1 MVNDAKDKGRGIF
14 IGKSQW
20 DDCGDIFIEK
30 DPVQAV
36 YMKRMITEAGKSQ
49 YDLIW
54 PSASKYLLYA
64 TNKYEK
70 NNFVDTLFNSVT
82 VEPSANDVNI
92 YIRSCSRNYGLKYDY
107 KIIVSSDAQQWIT
120 VNKQQISN
128 EGLYIENRGTANK
141 GVYDSVITISVN
153 PNYNLSSRT
162 ASFTIVQ
169 YNQDL
174 TVTTTTEQGEIK
186 KTLSPTGK
194 SYSFSVIQKA
204 DYIISTNFDNQEI
217 EWYSDSTYKT
227 RVTSYKDDSLKA
239 NITNGLTKLYFKL
252 PGVLTMA
259 SGNKSAIRY
268 YGTSSEDKKLT
279 SSDFS
284 INSGTGYINTISNVE
299 YLGDGG
305 WTATINWKDNIS
317 TSNYDVRNIMHY
329 PSSFTNLG
337 GNGYCTFDLYVG
349 GSSDDRNI
357 LITLSMASS
366 ASRVVCTQSGGQ
378 GEQKLV
384 LTGEDISKLDVNI
397 EGENNKNNLEKTSS
411 IEYRSVLGHYY
422 FTTKC
427 EPETSQKL
435 LFCTDGVMCEYTNGT
450 ISSELSQFKYTGT
463 LNINQGVAFKLYYS
477 SDYYK
482 GSTYKISISYLGVT
496 GQKTVSQLENKGNYS
511 LIDSLSNINKCNGYE
526 NFDRFQVSF
535 KDKFKDTVTVKGQDN
550 SDKLLPIWISGNTWY
565 FQLLIPTNAGSEEG
579 IFNITDIVT
588 YNVEDDGYTPKSDG
602 ENSFIS
608 YKEHTATSEDRA
620 QIAFKINSAAA
631 DSDSI
636 EDQMV
641 IALLDTSDNV
651 INNDTSVFAVRQG
664 GSNTAGDAK
673 YTTEISPSTISI
685 KNVTDNLTMTA
696 FLDDNGPYSQSKK
709 YYKAYIVC
717 NENKDILEG
726 AEVRTIPKE
735 IVNSSIGTVDNYNN
749 TWIHIQV
756 KGKNVYKGKERELNV
771 SIQYI
776 GDKAGEAKTANIY
789 QEANN
794 NVELTD
800 ENVPCESLEMSY
812 LSLTDDSQGTIIGA
826 DHTSESGWYAVHI
839 TLDPNTEVIKKIA
852 NLTIGGDLYID
863 EGNIVKSYMNLPSL
877 TASKLPISFKYDVT
891 GIPVTR
897 TVTLQIEGIEGSITE
912 TWTNIPF
919 TGKIVTRNEYKLDW
933 DADIEYKDESQIG
946 WLKIDDNHNLVSSTS
961 SNKDSRSASLMI
973 TPLENAKEIT
983 FSGNDKPNS
992 SPFKIDITQSAW
1004 YDDNLYTMYISGTY
1018 KENYIKMANRIP
1030 TTIDIPITSY
1040 NVKTSTTVGISLELL
1055 DTDEEF
1061 ADVFAYSIDY
1071 TSNIVTNGI
1080 LLSLTCKNPN
1090 YTDSNKTY
1098 TIKATQTSYVDGQEP
1113 NAITFTV
1120 IQCNYKFELNEEEVK
1135 MNMALATTTNLDY
1148 TSITNE
1154 NSWQQIEVFG
1164 IPSWLLC
1171 NVTQYGIT
1179 LTQIEENNTTSNR
1192 SCVLTLKQ
1200 KDSGISRGLK
1210 VVDTCYADSEIGV
1223 KDIQLYNSN
1232 TKKTFT
1238 CNSSINEEYADVF
1251 CKFIN
1256 STIDEDIVKVD
1267 VVQGSITNTKATI
1280 TVTSTK
1286 TLLSTDNY
1294 QNNMQYGTL
1303 QLYNQITSGKQRML
1317 GTVSVIRNAYK
1328 FRNATEDVHGT
1339 MTIELSPTKETLYHK
1354 YFLESFKN
1362 GALTNKITNNIST
1375 DKIYMYI
1382 SEDCMVYAYPLYD
1395 NDTSE
1400 DITYNYFLKQEES
1413 GLVIDVTFIQHHK

>member
-1 MVNDAKDKGRGIF
+1 MINDAKDKGRGIF
-14 IGKSQW
+14 IGDSQW
-20 DDCGDIFIEK
+20 DDCGDIFIGK
-30 DPVQAV
+30 DSVQSV
-36 YMKRMITEAGKSQ
+36 YMKRIITQAGKPQ

-64 TNKYEK
+64 TDKYEK
-70 NNFVDTLFNSVT
+70 NNFIDTLFDSAT
-82 VEPSANDVNI
+82 VEPSTNDIKI

-107 KIIVSSDAQQWIT
+107 KVIVSSDAQRWIT
-120 VNKQQISN
+120 VNKQQVGD
-128 EGLYIENRGTANK
+128 EGLYIENRGVTSE

-174 TVTTTTEQGEIK
+174 TVTTTTDQGEVK
-186 KTLSPTGK
+186 KKLSPTGK
-194 SYSFSVIQKA
+194 TYSFSIIQKA
-204 DYIISTNFDNQEI
+204 DYIIDTNFDNQEI

-239 NITNGLTKLYFKL
+239 DMINGLTKLYFKL

-268 YGTSSEDKKLT
+268 YGTSYEDRKLT

-284 INSGTGYINTISNVE
+284 INSGASYIKTISNVE

-317 TSNYDVRNIMHY
+317 TSNYDIRNITHY
-329 PSSFTNLG
+329 PSSLTYQK

-357 LITLSMASS
+357 LITLSMASA

-384 LTGEDISKLDVNI
+384 LDDDSIDKLNVII
-397 EGENNKNNLEKTSS
+397 EGENGKSNLKKASDS
-411 IEYRSVLGHYY
+411 NIEYRSALGHYY
-422 FTTKC
+422 FETEWDE
-427 EPETSQKL
+427 EPAQTL
-435 LFCTDGVMCEYTNGT
+435 LWCTDSMMCEYANYTLK
-450 ISSELSQFKYTGT
+450 ELSQFKYTGT
-463 LNINQGVAFKLYYS
+463 LDVNQGIAFRMYYS
-477 SDYYK
+477 EGYHK
-482 GSTYKISISYLGVT
+482 GSTYKISINYLGVT
-496 GQKTVSQLENKGNYS
+496 GQKTVSQLEEKGPYNQ
-511 LIDSLSNINKCNGYE
+511 IMDLSDINKYGGYE
-526 NFDRFQVSF
+526 NFDRFQVTF
-535 KDKFKDTVTVKGQDN
+535 KDKFKDVIIVKGSND
-550 SDKLLPIWISGNTWY
+550 DKLLPIYVAGRWY

-579 IFNITDIVT
+579 IFNITDIVM

-602 ENSFIS
+602 ENNFIS
-608 YKEHTATSEDRA
+608 YKEHNEASKDRA

-631 DSDSI
+631 NSDSI
-636 EDQMV
+636 EDQMLV
-641 IALLDTSDNV
+641 ALLDTSDNA
-651 INNDTSVFAVRQG
+651 INNDINVFAIRQG
-664 GSNTAGDAK
+664 GSNTVGDAK
-673 YTTEISPSTISI
+673 YTTEISPSAISI
-685 KNVTDNLTMTA
+685 KNVTDNLNMDA

-717 NENKDILEG
+717 NENKDILKD

-756 KGKNVYKGKERELNV
+756 KGKNVYKGKEREIDV

-776 GDKAGEAKTANIY
+776 GTNAGEAKMTTIY

-800 ENVPCESLEMSY
+800 ENTPCESLEMSY

-839 TLDPNTEVIKKIA
+839 TLDPNVEVIKKIA
-852 NLTIGGDLYID
+852 NLTINNDLYIN
-863 EGNIVKSYMNLPSL
+863 EGNIVKSSINLPSL
-877 TASKLPISFKYDVT
+877 VVSKLPILFKYDVA

-897 TVTLQIEGIEGSITE
+897 TVTLQIEGIEKTITE

-919 TGKIVTRNEYKLDW
+919 TGKIVTRNEYQLDW
-933 DADIEYKDESQIG
+933 DATIEYQDGSTQTG
-946 WLKIDDNHNLVSSTS
+946 WLKVDDNHNLVSSIS
-961 SNKDSRSASLMI
+961 SSKDDRTASLVI
-973 TPLENAKEIT
+973 TPLEDTKEIT
-983 FSGNDKPNS
+983 FSDNDRPNS
-992 SPFKIDITQSAW
+992 SPFKISVIQSAW
-1004 YDDNLYTMYISGTY
+1004 YDDNNYIMYINDQY
-1018 KENYIKMANRIP
+1018 KENYVKMSNGSCI
-1030 TTIDIPITSY
+1030 TIDIPITSY
-1040 NVKTSTTVGISLELL
+1040 NTKTNTTVGINLELVN
-1055 DTDEEF
+1055 TDEEF
-1061 ADVFAYSIDY
+1061 ADVFTYSIDY
-1071 TSNIVTNGI
+1071 APDIVTNGI

-1090 YTDSNKTY
+1090 YSNNNKEY
-1098 TIKATQTSYVDGQEP
+1098 TIKATQTSYVDGQEA

-1120 IQCNYKFELNEEEVK
+1120 VQYNYKFELSKEEVK
-1135 MNMALATTTNLDY
+1135 TDIMLSSIINLDY
-1148 TSITNE
+1148 TSVVNG
-1154 NSWQQIEVFG
+1154 NSWQQIEIYN

-1171 NVTQYGIT
+1171 SVTQYGIT
-1179 LTQIEENNTTSNR
+1179 FTQVEENNTKSNR
-1192 SCVLTLKQ
+1192 SCTLTLKQ
-1200 KDSGISRGLK
+1200 KDSNIKHKLK
-1210 VVDTCYADSEIGV
+1210 VEDTCYADSEIGV
-1223 KDIQLYNSN
+1223 KTIQLYNSN
-1232 TKKTFT
+1232 TEKTFT
-1238 CNSSINEEYADVF
+1238 CNSNINEEYANVF
-1251 CKFIN
+1251 CKFTN
-1256 STIDEDIVKVD
+1256 STIDEDVVKID
-1267 VVQGSITNTKATI
+1267 ITQGSNDNTKAAI
-1280 TVTSTK
+1280 TVTNNK
-1286 TLLSTDNY
+1286 TLISSDNY

-1303 QLYNQITSGKQRML
+1303 QIYNQNANGTQRML

-1328 FRNATEDVHGT
+1328 FRNATEDVHST

-1362 GALTNKITNNIST
+1362 GVLSNKITNNVST
-1375 DKIYMYI
+1375 DKIYIYI
-1382 SEDCMVYAYPLYD
+1382 SEDCILYAYPLYD
-1395 NDTSE
+1395 NTTDG